1 MGEITPM
8 LTFEQAR
15 AKILEGAPR
24 LGVERVPVVSACD
37 RVLAESVR
45 SPVDLPGFDYSAMDG
60 YAVRSA
66 DLNDAHENNPVL
78 LRVHPRDS
86 RAGGDDPPAL
96 GAGECVR
103 TFTGARIAD
112 GADAVEMQENALRE
126 GDLARFTR
134 PARPGQHVRRRG
146 EDLREG
152 QIALEARTRLGPA
165 HLALLT
171 ALGRVRV
178 TVARRP
184 VVTIVSTG
192 DELRSPEEPDR
203 PGSVIECISPALSAL
218 VAQCGGL
225 ARVAPFVRDSR
236 EAVGKALS
244 DALAGS
250 DLVLTVG
257 GVSVGEYDVVRESL
271 VDAGVSLDFWKVAI
285 KPGKPLA
292 LGHRGP
298 ARWLGLPGNPASALL
313 TFTLFGAPLLR
324 AMQGDARAIPPM
336 VGASLSRP
344 VEHGTGRLE
353 FLRATLDEHA
363 WPPRVTTLKGQASGS
378 VVSMAWADG
387 YAALDADRA
396 RWEAGETVRVLRVR
410 DV

>member
-1 MGEITPM
+1 M

-15 AKILEGAPR
+15 ARILEGAPF
-24 LGVERVPVVSACD
+24 LGVERVTVAAACG
-37 RVLAESVR
+37 RVLAETVR

-60 YAVRSA
+60 YAVRA
-66 DLNDAHENNPVL
+66 AELDGAHENNPIT
-78 LRVHPRDS
+78 LRVHGRDS
-86 RAGGDDPPAL
+86 RAGGEEPPAL
-96 GAGECVR
+96 GPGECVR
-103 TFTGARIAD
+103 TFTGARIAE
-112 GADAVEMQENALRE
+112 GADAVEMQEHARRE
-126 GDLARFTR
+126 GDAARFTR

-152 QIALEARTRLGPA
+152 QVALEAGTRLGPA
-165 HLALLT
+165 HLGLLT

-192 DELRSPEEPDR
+192 DELRAPEEPDR
-203 PGSVIECISPALSAL
+203 PGSVIECISPALAAL
-218 VAQCGGL
+218 IAQCGGV
-225 ARVAPFVRDSR
+225 ARVAPFVADAR
-236 EAVGKALS
+236 EAVGRALS
-244 DALAGS
+244 EALAGS

-257 GVSVGEYDVVRESL
+257 GVSVGEYDVVRAALE
-271 VDAGVSLDFWKVAI
+271 DAGVALDFWKVAI

-324 AMQGDARAIPPM
+324 AMQGDARPSPPL
-336 VGASLSRP
+336 VGATLATA

-353 FLRATLDEHA
+353 FLRATLDEDA
-363 WPPRVTTLKGQASGS
+363 WPARVTPLQGQASGS
-378 VVSMAWADG
+378 VVSMARADG
-387 YAALDADRA
+387 YALLDAERA
-396 RWEAGETVRVLRVR
+396 RWEAGEVLRVVRVR